1 MRQSVS
7 AFDVKAAR
15 EIWTEML
22 KQCEAGKLV
31 FLDESGVN
39 TDLSRRYGRA
49 IGGERSVDKVP
60 LNTPENTTILSS
72 VRLNGETAY
81 TIYNGGTTRE
91 KFLDYLK
98 NVLIPTL
105 HTGDIVIMDNMRTHH
120 VKEVRTLLQEAG
132 LKLLYLPAYS
142 PDLNPIENMW
152 SKIKAILRKLK
163 IETAEKSV

>member
-1 MRQSVS
+1 M
-7 AFDVKAAR
+7 KAAR
-15 EIWTEML
+15 EAWSEML
-22 KQCEAGKLV
+22 KQCAADKLV

-39 TDLSRRYGRA
+39 TDLSRSYGRA

-105 HTGDIVIMDNMRTHH
+105 HAGDIVVMDNMRTHH
-120 VKEVRTLLQEAG
+120 VKEVQTLLQEAG
-132 LKLLYLPAYS
+132 MKLLYLPAYS

-152 SKIKAILRKLK
+152 SKTRRFSA
-163 IETAEKSV
+163 S